1 MQKTFDVTGPLA
13 IEVQLAA
20 GEIEIDP
27 TLDGRAEVELVAHDE
42 ESQRLVEEAR
52 IELRDHHLVVD
63 VPHKRGGGFN
73 LSLIFGRTGIGCR
86 IRCPAGSSVTAKT
99 KSADV
104 TARGTIGG
112 LDVRTASGDVEAVDV
127 AGSVNVKSASGDI
140 RIHTVGGGLN
150 VQTASGDVEIGAV
163 RGPANVQ
170 TASGDVE
177 IDAADADVH
186 AMVVSGDLELGAV
199 VRGQVNA
206 QSVSGDVT
214 VGVRRGSTAYLDCNT
229 LSGDTSSDLDLQG
242 DAPADG
248 GPLVEVRVKTVSGD
262 IRITRAPAPAQSE
275 EVHA

>member
-1 MQKTFDVTGPLA
+1 
-13 IEVQLAA
+13 
-20 GEIEIDP
+20 
-27 TLDGRAEVELVAHDE
+27 
-42 ESQRLVEEAR
+42 
-52 IELRDHHLVVD
+52 
-63 VPHKRGGGFN
+63 N

-140 RIHTVGGGLN
+140 RIH
-150 VQTASGDVEIGAV
+150 AV
-163 RGPANVQ
+163 RGGPNVQ

-186 AMVVSGDLELGAV
+186 AMAVSGALELGAV

>member
-1 MQKTFDVTGPLA
+1 
-13 IEVQLAA
+13 
-20 GEIEIDP
+20 
-27 TLDGRAEVELVAHDE
+27 
-42 ESQRLVEEAR
+42 
-52 IELRDHHLVVD
+52 
-63 VPHKRGGGFN
+63 KRGGGFN

-170 TASGDVE
+170 TASGDV
-177 IDAADADVH
+177 H